1 MARKETNFKQTDIG
15 LIPNDWDIVSIGE
28 LGPMSKGFGIS
39 RAESLTG
46 EIPAVRYGENY
57 TNHNDYIRSFTS
69 FISAETAKKARRIK
83 SGDLLFTASGET
95 KEDIGKCVAFIDDF
109 EAYAGGDIIIV
120 STTIQD
126 STFLGY
132 VLNSP
137 IARKQKTNFGQ
148 GDTVV
153 HISAHTLG
161 LVQIPLPP
169 LKEQKRIAEVL
180 SHFDEHIDN
189 LVALLEKR
197 KQVKAATM
205 QALLSGTTRL
215 PGFTAPWQD
224 IALGK
229 LCLSMNSG
237 GTPDS
242 KNPNFYGG
250 DIPFLSIA
258 DMTLQGKYVSKTSK
272 TITKE
277 GLDNSSARLVS
288 RGVLLYAMYASL
300 GKCSLS
306 CIDLSISQAILAIE
320 TNPNLLSTNY
330 LYYYLTYI
338 EEAVKTLGQTGT
350 QTNLSKQL
358 VKEICVTAPTSV
370 KEQEAIAD
378 ILSNMDRGIEALEEQ
393 IEKYRQMKEGA
404 MGELLTGKVRLI

>member
-1 MARKETNFKQTDIG
+1 MARKENNFKQTDIG
-15 LIPNDWDIVSIGE
+15 LIPHDWEVISLGQIGDVK
-28 LGPMSKGFGIS
+28 MCKRIFKSQTK
-39 RAESLTG
+39 ESG
-46 EIPAVRYGENY
+46 EIPFYKIGTFGQTPDAFIPRSIFEEYKAKYSYPTLGVILLSAAGTIGRRVKYKGEDAYYQDSNIIWLS
-57 TNHNDYIRSFTS
+57 HIEDKVLNDYLYYAYSRVNWTTEKGAA
-69 FISAETAKKARRIK
+69 ISRLYNKLFLSAKIP
-83 SGDLLFTASGET
+83 
-95 KEDIGKCVAFIDDF
+95 
-109 EAYAGGDIIIV
+109 
-120 STTIQD
+120 QP
-126 STFLGY
+126 
-132 VLNSP
+132 P
-137 IARKQKTNFGQ
+137 IE
-148 GDTVV
+148 
-153 HISAHTLG
+153 
-161 LVQIPLPP
+161 
-169 LKEQKRIAEVL
+169 EQKRIAEVL

-205 QALLSGTTRL
+205 HALLSGATRL

-224 IALGK
+224 KALGK

-370 KEQEAIAD
+370 KEQEAIAS
-378 ILSNMDRGIEALEEQ
+378 ILSNMDRGIEALEQE
-393 IEKYRQMKEGA
+393 IKKYRQMKEGA
-404 MGELLTGKVRLI
+404 MEELLTGKIRLL